1 MLSLYEFYLLANL
14 YDPGSQP
21 FRKVLERAA
30 TMYPNEKINRI
41 SMAMFSFLD
50 NNIHTAL
57 EFLRGLEEEPDAWL
71 YFSSFYIRINELD
84 KAEHF
89 ARRAAEAGNP
99 SASEHLIR
107 IGTYRADKASYQKKV
122 SEWEKYG
129 IDRW

>member
-21 FRKVLERAA
+21 FRNVLERAA
-30 TMYPNEKINRI
+30 MMYPNEKVNRI

-84 KAEHF
+84 KAEYF
-89 ARRAAEAGNP
+89 AKRAAEAGNC
-99 SASEHLIR
+99 SATEHLMR
-107 IGTYRADKASYQKKV
+107 IETYRTDKAYYQKKV
-122 SEWEKYG
+122 RDWEKYG
-129 IDRW
+129 VDR

>member
-99 SASEHLIR
+99 SAAEHLIR